1 MLMASSSKQSMR
13 SLTWLGWGVEGE
25 IPRTTMK
32 KHLYI
37 SNLSEMQRSW
47 TYKQAACEETSFLC
61 HDMDGQVTQ
70 SCSNMSSPR
79 FSTIPTGAVWSKPPP
94 DQEVH
99 IPRAVGWSG
108 IRTCCWLSAGCFRD
122 FHKGTL
128 ISKVTWNGGLYIE
141 SYINQTNLGLFVPHW
156 NECCAAKMPHF
167 FHHPEERVCS
177 TTRSSPYS
185 VLYHGCSYLASWPW
199 LLMICPAIF
208 GAQHL
213 SISLKFI
220 LTHRTQ
226 LSCRSSN
233 SWPIKTI
240 PLHGRTCAVPLAE
253 SFQDLFK
260 LGGLIDGT
268 GRDLKHAL
276 QSGNFRRPQ
285 SFNDGLGCI
294 ALEFGLGY
302 VYERYP
308 GIPNHQPSVK

>member
-1 MLMASSSKQSMR
+1 
-13 SLTWLGWGVEGE
+13 
-25 IPRTTMK
+25 
-32 KHLYI
+32 
-37 SNLSEMQRSW
+37 MQE
-47 TYKQAACEETSFLC
+47 QL
-61 HDMDGQVTQ
+61 
-70 SCSNMSSPR
+70 
-79 FSTIPTGAVWSKPPP
+79 
-94 DQEVH
+94 EV
-99 IPRAVGWSG
+99 PW
-108 IRTCCWLSAGCFRD
+108 
-122 FHKGTL
+122 
-128 ISKVTWNGGLYIE
+128 
-141 SYINQTNLGLFVPHW
+141 
-156 NECCAAKMPHF
+156 
-167 FHHPEERVCS
+167 
-177 TTRSSPYS
+177 S

-213 SISLKFI
+213 SISLNFI

-276 QSGNFRRPQ
+276 QSGNFHEKKCMISPQ

-294 ALEFGLGY
+294 ALELDTPIFRTTNPVLSKMQTMTISSHKIILQRHHEKCTGLSC
-302 VYERYP
+302 
-308 GIPNHQPSVK
+308 Q